1 MPVPQVAI
9 IGRPNVGKS
18 SILNWLA
25 HKLVSVVDPTPGV
38 TRDRVSYLMN
48 EGDRYFELIDT
59 GGIGIVDRDDLSD
72 DVERQIQIG
81 IDRADLILF
90 VVDGKDGPMPLD
102 QVVADRLRP
111 INKPKLL
118 VVNKCDSPRAVDD
131 IPQFY
136 RMLNGPTVS
145 TSVIGNLNR
154 EQLIEAILTHLP
166 PAAEHE
172 SEDGASLASDPE
184 LKFAIVGRRNVGKS
198 TFINAL
204 AEEERCIVSEIPGT
218 TRDSIDVRFE
228 IDGLRLLAIDTPGV
242 RKKKSLANDVEFY
255 GMVRA
260 QKSIRRADVVFMFF
274 DATETVSRVD
284 KQLVDEIVSQHKPVI
299 FVINKWDL
307 AKEAEM
313 SMERWGEYLAHQFG
327 SLKFAPVAFLT
338 AKSGR
343 NVHKLINLAQSIF
356 KQARTRVSTGEINR
370 VIRAAVVRNRPPVRR
385 NQTPKIFF
393 ATQVATEPPTIVCK
407 CNNPELFDNSWQRY
421 LLSVI
426 REELPFHEVPVKLY
440 LRQREQAEERRSP
453 SEKGFGLDHT
463 VHGEAVEEEDF
474 DDDDWKEELASM

>member
-25 HKLVSVVDPTPGV
+25 HKFVSVVDPTPGV
-38 TRDRVSYLMN
+38 TRDRVSYLMF

-59 GGIGIVDRDDLSD
+59 GGIGIVDRDDLSE

-90 VVDGKDGPMPLD
+90 VVDGKDGPVPLD
-102 QVVADRLRP
+102 QVVADRLRL

-118 VVNKCDSPRAVDD
+118 VVNKCDSPKTEDEV
-131 IPQFY
+131 PQFY
-136 RMLNGPTVS
+136 RMLNGPTVT
-145 TSVIGNLNR
+145 TSVIGNRNR
-154 EQLIEAILTHLP
+154 DELVAAILENLP

-172 SEDGASLASDPE
+172 AEDGASLASDPE

-242 RKKKSLANDVEFY
+242 RKRKSLANDVEFY
-255 GMVRA
+255 GLVRA

-284 KQLVDEIVSQHKPVI
+284 KQLVDEIVTQHKPVI

-307 AKEAEM
+307 AKEEDM
-313 SMERWGEYLAHQFG
+313 NMERWGEYLGNQFA
-327 SLKFAPVAFLT
+327 SLRFAPMAFLT
-338 AKSGR
+338 AKTGK
-343 NVHKLINLAQSIF
+343 NVHKLVNLAQSIF

-370 VIRAAVVRNRPPVRR
+370 VIRAAVLRNRPPVRR
-385 NQTPKIFF
+385 NQTPKVYF
-393 ATQVATEPPTIVCK
+393 ATQVATEPPTIVLK
-407 CNNPELFDNSWQRY
+407 CNNPTLFDNSWQRY
-421 LLSVI
+421 LLGVM
-426 REELPFHEVPVKLY
+426 REELPFHEVPIRLY
-440 LRQREQAEERRSP
+440 LRQREQANERRTTGERDIEP
-453 SEKGFGLDHT
+453 EPLRR
-463 VHGEAVEEEDF
+463 GEATEEEEV
-474 DDDDWKEELASM
+474 DWGDEI

>member
-38 TRDRVSYLMN
+38 TRDRVTYLMN

-59 GGIGIVDRDDLSD
+59 GGIGIVDRDDLSE
-72 DVERQIQIG
+72 DVERQISIG
-81 IDRADLILF
+81 LERADLILF
-90 VVDGKDGPMPLD
+90 VVDGKDGLLPLD
-102 QVVADRLRP
+102 QIVADRLRL
-111 INKPKLL
+111 IDKPKVL
-118 VVNKCDSPRAVDD
+118 VVNKCDSPRTEED
-131 IPQFY
+131 IPQFF
-136 RMLNGPTVS
+136 RLMNGPTVA
-145 TSVIGNLNR
+145 TSVIGNRNR
-154 EQLIEAILTHLP
+154 DQLVAMILANLP
-166 PAAEHE
+166 PAADHE
-172 SEDGASLASDPE
+172 ATDGASLASEPE

-228 IDGLRLLAIDTPGV
+228 IDGLKLLAIDTPGV
-242 RKKKSLANDVEFY
+242 RKKKSLANDIEFY

-274 DATETVSRVD
+274 DATETISRVD

-307 AKEAEM
+307 AKQEEM
-313 SMERWGEYLAHQFG
+313 SMERWGEYLGHEFG

-338 AKSGR
+338 AKTGR
-343 NVHKLINLAQSIF
+343 NVHKLVNLAQSIF
-356 KQARTRVSTGEINR
+356 KQARTRVSTGEVNR
-370 VIRAAVVRNRPPVRR
+370 VVRAAVLRNRPPIRR

-407 CNNPELFDNSWQRY
+407 CNNPALFDNAWQRY
-421 LLSVI
+421 LLSVL
-426 REELPFHEVPVKLY
+426 REELPFHEVPIKLY
-440 LRQREQAEERRSP
+440 LRQREQADERRQS
-453 SEKGFGLDHT
+453 SERGLGYEPIA
-463 VHGEAVEEEDF
+463 HGEAIEEEDF
-474 DDDDWKEELASM
+474 DDGDWKEELPSL

>member
-59 GGIGIVDRDDLSD
+59 GGIGIVDRDDLSE

-118 VVNKCDSPRAVDD
+118 VVNKCDSPRAVED

-154 EQLIEAILTHLP
+154 AQLIEAILEHLP
-166 PAAEHE
+166 PAAENE
-172 SEDGASLASDPE
+172 AGDGASLASDPE

-313 SMERWGEYLAHQFG
+313 AMDRWSEYLSHQFG
-327 SLKFAPVAFLT
+327 SLQFAPVAFLT

-426 REELPFHEVPVKLY
+426 RDELPFHEVPVKLY

-463 VHGEAVEEEDF
+463 VHGEAIEEEHF
-474 DDDDWKEELASM
+474 DDDDWKEELSSL

>member
-25 HKLVSVVDPTPGV
+25 HKFVSVVDPTPGV
-38 TRDRVSYLMN
+38 TRDRVTYLMN

-59 GGIGIVDRDDLSD
+59 GGIGIVDRDDLSE

-90 VVDGKDGPMPLD
+90 VVDGKDGPLPLD
-102 QVVADRLRP
+102 QVVADRLRL
-111 INKPKLL
+111 IDKPKLL
-118 VVNKCDSPRAVDD
+118 IVNKCDSPRTEDEV
-131 IPQFY
+131 PQFY
-136 RMLNGPTVS
+136 RLLNGPTVT
-145 TSVIGNLNR
+145 TSVIGNRHRDELVA
-154 EQLIEAILTHLP
+154 AILEHLP
-166 PAAEHE
+166 PPNEHE
-172 SEDGASLASDPE
+172 AADGASLASEPE

-204 AEEERCIVSEIPGT
+204 ASEERVIVSEIPGT

-260 QKSIRRADVVFMFF
+260 QKSIRRADIVFMFF

-284 KQLVDEIVSQHKPVI
+284 KQLVDEIVSQYKPVI

-307 AKEAEM
+307 AKQEHM
-313 SMERWGEYLAHQFG
+313 DMERWGEYLSHQFA
-327 SLKFAPVAFLT
+327 SLRFAPMAFLT
-338 AKSGR
+338 AKTGK
-343 NVHKLINLAQSIF
+343 NVHKLVNLAQSIF
-356 KQARTRVSTGEINR
+356 KQARTRVSTGELNR
-370 VIRAAVVRNRPPVRR
+370 VVRAAVLRNRPPVRR
-385 NQTPKIFF
+385 NQTPKVYF
-393 ATQVATEPPTIVCK
+393 AAQVATEPPTIVLK
-407 CNNPELFDNSWQRY
+407 CNNPTLFDNSWRRY
-421 LLSVI
+421 LLGVM
-426 REELPFHEVPVKLY
+426 REELPFHEVPIKLF
-440 LRQREQAEERRSP
+440 LRQREQADERGAFGERDIEPEEVQREP
-453 SEKGFGLDHT
+453 EMEEVDWDD
-463 VHGEAVEEEDF
+463 EA
-474 DDDDWKEELASM
+474 

>member
-25 HKLVSVVDPTPGV
+25 HKFVSVVDPTPGV
-38 TRDRVSYLMN
+38 TRDRVSYLMF

-59 GGIGIVDRDDLSD
+59 GGIGIVDRDDLSE

-102 QVVADRLRP
+102 QVVADRLRL

-118 VVNKCDSPRAVDD
+118 VVNKCDSPKTEDEV
-131 IPQFY
+131 PQFY
-136 RMLNGPTVS
+136 RMLNGPTVT
-145 TSVIGNLNR
+145 TSVIGNRNR
-154 EQLIEAILTHLP
+154 DELVEAILQNLP

-172 SEDGASLASDPE
+172 AEDGASLASDPE

-204 AEEERCIVSEIPGT
+204 AEEERVIVSEIPGT

-228 IDGLRLLAIDTPGV
+228 VDGLRLLAIDTPGV

-284 KQLVDEIVSQHKPVI
+284 KQLVDEIVTQHKPVI

-307 AKEAEM
+307 AKEENM
-313 SMERWGEYLAHQFG
+313 NMERWGEYLGNQFA
-327 SLKFAPVAFLT
+327 SLRFAPMAFLT
-338 AKSGR
+338 AKTGK
-343 NVHKLINLAQSIF
+343 NVHKLVNLAQNIF

-370 VIRAAVVRNRPPVRR
+370 VVRAAVYRNRPPVRR
-385 NQTPKIFF
+385 NQTPKIYF
-393 ATQVATEPPTIVCK
+393 ATQVATEPPTIVLK
-407 CNNPELFDNSWQRY
+407 CNNPTLFDNSWQRY
-421 LLSVI
+421 LLGVM
-426 REELPFHEVPVKLY
+426 REELPFHEVPIKLY
-440 LRQREQAEERRSP
+440 LRQREQSEERRS
-453 SEKGFGLDHT
+453 T
-463 VHGEAVEEEDF
+463 GERDVEPAPLQRGVSREETDEEM
-474 DDDDWKEELASM
+474 DWGDEV

>member
-38 TRDRVSYLMN
+38 TRDRVTYLMN

-59 GGIGIVDRDDLSD
+59 GGIGIVDRDDLSE

-136 RMLNGPTVS
+136 RMMNGPTVS

-154 EQLIEAILTHLP
+154 VQLIEAILAHLP
-166 PAAEHE
+166 PASEHE
-172 SEDGASLASDPE
+172 AGDGASLASDPE

-313 SMERWGEYLAHQFG
+313 AMDRWSEYLAHQFG

-421 LLSVI
+421 LLSLI

-440 LRQREQAEERRSP
+440 LRQREQAEEPRSP
-453 SEKGFGLDHT
+453 SDKGFGLDHT
-463 VHGEAVEEEDF
+463 VHGEAIEEEDF
-474 DDDDWKEELASM
+474 DDDDWKEELSSL

>member
-59 GGIGIVDRDDLSD
+59 GGIGIVDRDDLSE

-118 VVNKCDSPRAVDD
+118 VVNKCDSPKAAED

-136 RMLNGPTVS
+136 RMLNGPTVA

-154 EQLIEAILTHLP
+154 NQLVEAILQNLP
-166 PAAEHE
+166 AAAEHE
-172 SEDGASLASDPE
+172 AHDGASLASDPE

-198 TFINAL
+198 TFINSL

-242 RKKKSLANDVEFY
+242 RKRKSLANDIEFY

-299 FVINKWDL
+299 FIVNKWDL
-307 AKEAEM
+307 AKQEEM
-313 SMERWGEYLAHQFG
+313 SMARWSEYLAHQFG

-356 KQARTRVSTGEINR
+356 KQARTRVSTGEVNR

-421 LLSVI
+421 LLSVL
-426 REELPFHEVPVKLY
+426 REELPFHEVPIKLY
-440 LRQREQAEERRSP
+440 LRQREQSEERRSP
-453 SEKGFGLDHT
+453 SEPGFGLNHAAL
-463 VHGEAVEEEDF
+463 GEDVEEADF
-474 DDDDWKEELASM
+474 DDDDWKDELSSM

>member
-25 HKLVSVVDPTPGV
+25 HKFVSVVDPTPGV
-38 TRDRVSYLMN
+38 TRDRVSYLMC
-48 EGDRYFELIDT
+48 EGGRYFELIDT
-59 GGIGIVDRDDLSD
+59 GGIGIVDRDDLSE
-72 DVERQIQIG
+72 DVERQIQVG

-90 VVDGKDGPMPLD
+90 VVDGKDGPLPLD
-102 QVVADRLRP
+102 QVVADRLRV

-118 VVNKCDSPRAVDD
+118 IVNKCDSPKTEDEV
-131 IPQFY
+131 PQFY
-136 RMLNGPTVS
+136 RLLNGPTVA
-145 TSVIGNLNR
+145 TSVIGNRHHEELVA
-154 EQLIEAILTHLP
+154 AILANLP

-172 SEDGASLASDPE
+172 ADEGAALASEPE

-198 TFINAL
+198 TFINTL

-242 RKKKSLANDVEFY
+242 RKKKSLANDMEFY
-255 GMVRA
+255 GLIRA

-307 AKEAEM
+307 AKAEQM
-313 SMERWGEYLAHQFG
+313 DMERWSEYLGHQFA
-327 SLKFAPVAFLT
+327 SLRFAPMAFLT
-338 AKSGR
+338 AKTGK
-343 NVHKLINLAQSIF
+343 NVHKLVNLAQSIF
-356 KQARTRVSTGEINR
+356 KQARTRVSTGELNR
-370 VIRAAVVRNRPPVRR
+370 VVRAAVLRNRPPVRR
-385 NQTPKIFF
+385 NQTPKVYF
-393 ATQVATEPPTIVCK
+393 ATQVATEPPTIVLK
-407 CNNPELFDNSWQRY
+407 CNNPVLFDNSWRRY
-421 LLSVI
+421 LLGVM
-426 REELPFHEVPVKLY
+426 REELPFHEVPIRLY
-440 LRQREQAEERRSP
+440 LRQREQAEERRS
-453 SEKGFGLDHT
+453 S
-463 VHGEAVEEEDF
+463 GERAVEPDEVQRDSEMEEV
-474 DDDDWKEELASM
+474 DWGDEV

>member
-25 HKLVSVVDPTPGV
+25 HKFVSVVDPTPGV
-38 TRDRVSYLMN
+38 TRDRVSYLMF

-59 GGIGIVDRDDLSD
+59 GGIGIVDRDDLSE

-90 VVDGKDGPMPLD
+90 VVDGKEGPMPLD
-102 QVVADRLRP
+102 QVVADRLRL

-118 VVNKCDSPRAVDD
+118 VVNKCDSPKTEDEV
-131 IPQFY
+131 PQFY
-136 RMLNGPTVS
+136 RMLNGPTVT
-145 TSVIGNLNR
+145 TSVIGNRNR
-154 EQLIEAILTHLP
+154 DELVAAILENLP

-172 SEDGASLASDPE
+172 AEDGASLASDPE

-204 AEEERCIVSEIPGT
+204 AEEERVIVSEIPGT

-228 IDGLRLLAIDTPGV
+228 VDGLRLLAIDTPGV

-260 QKSIRRADVVFMFF
+260 QKSIRRADIVFMFF

-284 KQLVDEIVSQHKPVI
+284 KKLVDEIVSQYKPVI

-307 AKEAEM
+307 AKEEHM
-313 SMERWGEYLAHQFG
+313 DMERWGEYLGNQFA
-327 SLKFAPVAFLT
+327 SLRFAPMAFLT
-338 AKSGR
+338 AKTGK
-343 NVHKLINLAQSIF
+343 NVHKLVNLAQNIF
-356 KQARTRVSTGEINR
+356 KQSRTRVSTGEINR
-370 VIRAAVVRNRPPVRR
+370 VVRAAVLRNRPPVRR
-385 NQTPKIFF
+385 NQTPKVYF
-393 ATQVATEPPTIVCK
+393 ATQVATEPPTIVLK
-407 CNNPELFDNSWQRY
+407 CNNPTLFDNSWRRF
-421 LLSVI
+421 LLGVM
-426 REELPFHEVPVKLY
+426 REELPFHEVPIKLY
-440 LRQREQAEERRSP
+440 LRQREQAEERRAI
-453 SEKGFGLDHT
+453 
-463 VHGEAVEEEDF
+463 GERDIEPNEVQRESAMEEV
-474 DDDDWKEELASM
+474 DWGDEV

>member
-38 TRDRVSYLMN
+38 TRDRVTYLMN

-59 GGIGIVDRDDLSD
+59 GGIGIVDRDDLSE

-136 RMLNGPTVS
+136 RMMNGPTVS

-154 EQLIEAILTHLP
+154 VQLIEAILAQLP
-166 PAAEHE
+166 PASEHE
-172 SEDGASLASDPE
+172 AGDGASLASDPE

-313 SMERWGEYLAHQFG
+313 AMDRWSEYLAHQFG

-463 VHGEAVEEEDF
+463 VHGEAIEEEDF
-474 DDDDWKEELASM
+474 DDDDWKEELSSL

>member
-38 TRDRVSYLMN
+38 TRDRVTYLMN

-59 GGIGIVDRDDLSD
+59 GGIGIVDRDDLSE

-118 VVNKCDSPRAVDD
+118 VVNKCDSPRAVED

-136 RMLNGPTVS
+136 RMMNGPTVS

-154 EQLIEAILTHLP
+154 VQLIEAILAHLP
-166 PAAEHE
+166 PASEHE
-172 SEDGASLASDPE
+172 AGDGASLASDPE

-313 SMERWGEYLAHQFG
+313 AMDRWSEYLAHQFG

-453 SEKGFGLDHT
+453 SDKGFGLDHT
-463 VHGEAVEEEDF
+463 VHGEAIEEEDF
-474 DDDDWKEELASM
+474 DDDDWKEELSSL